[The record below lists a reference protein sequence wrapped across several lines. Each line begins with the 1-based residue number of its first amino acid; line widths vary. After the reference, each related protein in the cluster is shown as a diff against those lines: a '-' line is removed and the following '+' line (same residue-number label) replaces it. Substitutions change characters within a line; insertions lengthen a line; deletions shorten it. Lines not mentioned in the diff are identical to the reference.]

1 MHIIIFS
8 RLASKRFKNKAKTIL
23 VNNKTL
29 TEHIIDQ
36 ARKLL
41 PKENNISYNKE
52 KKKMITYAISQRKKN
67 INFFRGSENNVL
79 RGQLIV
85 VSNIILNIF

>member
-29 TEHIIDQ
+29 IEHIIDQ

-41 PKENNISYNKE
+41 PKRKIILATT
-52 KKKMITYAISQRKKN
+52 KKK
-67 INFFRGSENNVL
+67 
-79 RGQLIV
+79 
-85 VSNIILNIF
+85 

>member
-29 TEHIIDQ
+29 IEHIIDQ

-41 PKENNISYNKE
+41 QKRKGNNSYNKE
-52 KKKMITYAISQRKKN
+52 KEDDYYNITKEKI
-67 INFFRGSENNVL
+67 
-79 RGQLIV
+79 LILEEV
-85 VSNIILNIF
+85 KIMY

>member
-29 TEHIIDQ
+29 IEHIIDQ

-41 PKENNISYNKE
+41 PKRKIILATT
-52 KKKMITYAISQRKKN
+52 KKKEDTYS
-67 INFFRGSENNVL
+67 
-79 RGQLIV
+79 
-85 VSNIILNIF
+85 